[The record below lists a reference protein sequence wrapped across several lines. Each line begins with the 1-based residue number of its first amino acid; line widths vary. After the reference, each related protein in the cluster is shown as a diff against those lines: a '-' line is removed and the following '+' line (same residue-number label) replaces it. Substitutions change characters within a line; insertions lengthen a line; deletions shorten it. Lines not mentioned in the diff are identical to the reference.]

1 MCNFLKIFCSQS
13 QYVKIEKEVA
23 EVQYQALELEHLV
36 DLSMRRKE
44 KEAEERRRLMDEL
57 ERQKLVLEEIV
68 I

>member
-1 MCNFLKIFCSQS
+1 M
-13 QYVKIEKEVA
+13 A

-44 KEAEERRRLMDEL
+44 EEAEERRRLMDEL

-68 I
+68 MR